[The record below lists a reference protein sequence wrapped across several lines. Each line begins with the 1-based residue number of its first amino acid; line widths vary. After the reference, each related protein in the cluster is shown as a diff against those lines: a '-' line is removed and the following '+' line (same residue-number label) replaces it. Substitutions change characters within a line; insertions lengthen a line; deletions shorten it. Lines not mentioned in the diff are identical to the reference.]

1 MKFNELQPSSV
12 VGLSDHFQG
21 SYNRNYPGFD
31 SQKLE
36 KLKNENRN
44 RMEPKSDAPFEN
56 DKYEMIA

>member
-1 MKFNELQPSSV
+1 M

-56 DKYEMIA
+56 FKYEMIA